1 MSVMRVLGFSTLPCG
16 CVVGRYREVATRR
29 ELSYIEEK
37 GDACGQIRHRR
48 NQTVVWTRT
57 PPMEPPSVEVARG

>member
-1 MSVMRVLGFSTLPCG
+1 VMRVLGFSTLPCG

-37 GDACGQIRHRR
+37 GDACGQVRHRR
-48 NQTVVWTRT
+48 NHTVVWTGT
-57 PPMEPPSVEVARG
+57 PPMEPQSVNVARG